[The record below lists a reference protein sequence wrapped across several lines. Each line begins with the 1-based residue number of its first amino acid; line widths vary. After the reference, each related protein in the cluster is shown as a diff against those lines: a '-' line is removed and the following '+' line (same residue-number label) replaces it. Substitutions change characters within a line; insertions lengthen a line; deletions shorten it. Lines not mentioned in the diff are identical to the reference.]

1 MLLLFLF
8 FLWSLRKDQM
18 MVSFCVEVLMLVLV
32 KVEWLVWLVELVWL
46 VLTVDLSGLL
56 LLLLL

>member
-1 MLLLFLF
+1 MNEVVVVVVLVWYLLLLFLF

-32 KVEWLVWLVELVWL
+32 KVEWLVWLVELV
-46 VLTVDLSGLL
+46 
-56 LLLLL
+56 